1 MEVFGLAVVALAS
14 PKFHRYLKFKLL
26 STILEVSEKVAK
38 ALYKQASGNENPT
51 TGKGLFVKLIES
63 DTLQPFSVVKF
74 KIGR

>member
-1 MEVFGLAVVALAS
+1 MEVFGFEVFALAS
-14 PKFHRYLKFKLL
+14 PKFQRYLKFKLL

-38 ALYKQASGNENPT
+38 ALYKQASGNKNPT